1 MEDAGTKLC
10 TVSNRLNRSEIDAA
24 AAADADDSN
33 DGGNEVDEKKLLW
46 KDETHSEVVW

>member
-10 TVSNRLNRSEIDAA
+10 TVSNRLNRSKIDAAAAA

-33 DGGNEVDEKKLLW
+33 DGGNEVDEKKLL
-46 KDETHSEVVW
+46 